1 MWAGSWGHA
10 RILSLQGCGAPS
22 LREPFWFSC
31 QGATEEKE
39 WCFSNSCHQGYCW
52 SQVSVQNGGSEMVTT
67 PFLEIFC
74 LCLWRWWP
82 PSHVPGVP
90 TSIACS
96 VQIQKG
102 KAWEMCLCAVTS
114 GRQRVDMWK
123 QCLTVMIPVSY
134 WTAPWMMSGIDAALL
149 NALASSPRTDSTR
162 KGFEILCWAPPPMCL
177 PDVTTRNQIPQAYYK
192 RSNTGGGNG
201 LEIG

>member
-1 MWAGSWGHA
+1 MVLMLPCLMFWPPALGLTVQERASKFFVGHHPPCVYP
-10 RILSLQGCGAPS
+10 LP
-22 LREPFWFSC
+22 
-31 QGATEEKE
+31 T
-39 WCFSNSCHQGYCW
+39 
-52 SQVSVQNGGSEMVTT
+52 
-67 PFLEIFC
+67 
-74 LCLWRWWP
+74 LCLP
-82 PSHVPGVP
+82 DVTSNVPGVP